1 MYVCM
6 FLCVCELLPSAELG
20 SVIQPCSRSRFL
32 GLTASKDQSQ
42 QSYRAQRERASDRQ
56 GSASMPSLTPVMRPE
71 TRGAHAHSSISLSVF
86 ATVLQKL
93 LLLFIF
99 FKDNFKLLLKG
110 SLFFPVK
117 NSPATVLKLAMDYGC
132 HVILKQ
138 KLNSFGSLPAILY
151 TTFLLGT

>member
-1 MYVCM
+1 MSGLCIIDEQESAKFNYLNGACVPIQLLLVCMYVCM

-42 QSYRAQRERASDRQ
+42 QSSRAQRERASDRQ

-93 LLLFIF
+93 LFCFVFLK
-99 FKDNFKLLLKG
+99 KDNFKLLFKG
-110 SLFFPVK
+110 SLF
-117 NSPATVLKLAMDYGC
+117 
-132 HVILKQ
+132 
-138 KLNSFGSLPAILY
+138 LPS
-151 TTFLLGT
+151 